1 MKNLSLLFVA
11 LNLLQLT
18 LLAQVGWISQNS
30 GVSDHLQ
37 DVYFVSEDLGWAV
50 GIPYSGNPII
60 LNTTNG
66 GDNWTVQYT
75 GTYNYWLHSV
85 FFVNEQLG
93 WAVGG
98 EILHTT
104 NGGNDW
110 TLQNT
115 TVLPDLSSVFFIDA
129 QIGWIVGVGGSIIKT
144 INGGINWE
152 TLVDPSSSQHNLES
166 VYFSDTNNGWAAGYH
181 IDNQSNY
188 SWKIINTTDGGD
200 SWQTQDSGPDF
211 GLSSISFTDPNNG
224 CAVGGEGK
232 ILTTTN
238 GGSNWTIRNSGIS
251 GNPKFSDAHF
261 VNAAKGWAAGY
272 WGVVAYSIDG
282 GVTWSEQST
291 PTQNW
296 LTSIHFI
303 NSDVGWAVGQFGT
316 IIKTITGGL
325 TAVEEINSSLP
336 IGYKLNQNYPNPFNP
351 STIIKYQIPEMSFA
365 TLKVYDVLGNEIAT
379 LVNEEKSGGNYEVEF
394 ISHSGS
400 IWNLSSGIYF
410 YRLQVYPTNDGV
422 SSPSAGLPA
431 GRQGSG
437 QGFVETKKMILLR

>member
-11 LNLLQLT
+11 LNLLQLN

-66 GDNWTVQYT
+66 GDNWAIQYT
-75 GTYNYWLHSV
+75 GTYSYWLHSV

-200 SWQTQDSGPDF
+200 SWH
-211 GLSSISFTDPNNG
+211 
-224 CAVGGEGK
+224 GEGQ

-379 LVNEEKSGGNYEVEF
+379 LVNEEKPGGKYEVEF

-422 SSPSAGLPA
+422 SS
-431 GRQGSG
+431 
-437 QGFVETKKMILLR
+437 FVETKKMILLR